1 VRIVGSK
8 GVGERCGPFFTPVIE
23 IQPMF
28 IKNPDGSRNAENVAS
43 VERAL
48 PEQLKPPGQ
57 VIDEAVFHAVCH
69 GRLLMRTS

>member
-1 VRIVGSK
+1 
-8 GVGERCGPFFTPVIE
+8 
-23 IQPMF
+23 MF